1 MKKCSIRL
9 KITLWFSVILLV
21 ITVLMTFAI
30 LSISSGVMQKN
41 IQDSL
46 IAIVEDNVD
55 EVEYFQWLE
64 DASLDG
70 DGDDYLAYGDGFLEI
85 DDDFLDLVGS
95 NYTALYQE
103 DGTLLYGE
111 NLIATQTVFLS
122 FQDNSIQT
130 VSVDGEKFYVYDRML
145 EQEGLEGLW
154 LRGTVSVESGIR

>member
-55 EVEYFQWLE
+55 EVEYF
-64 DASLDG
+64 
-70 DGDDYLAYGDGFLEI
+70 
-85 DDDFLDLVGS
+85 
-95 NYTALYQE
+95 
-103 DGTLLYGE
+103 
-111 NLIATQTVFLS
+111 
-122 FQDNSIQT
+122 
-130 VSVDGEKFYVYDRML
+130 
-145 EQEGLEGLW
+145 
-154 LRGTVSVESGIR
+154 